1 MRNKRDSTTIPVI
14 KTRRYSWM
22 IIIGIVG
29 GGTPA
34 TATMYTDRRAARGG
48 TSRVAAESCITA
60 GEAIAFARV
69 AGCFAADGG
78 AGGAALAA
86 PEPVGAHG
94 VVACRADVILAAED
108 LGDFG
113 RLSNPG

>member
-1 MRNKRDSTTIPVI
+1 
-14 KTRRYSWM
+14 M

-29 GGTPA
+29 CCRRRGAPA

-48 TSRVAAESCITA
+48 TSRVAAEPCIAA